1 MSQTTLPPEP
11 VDELLSDFFKS
22 KLPQSWPAA
31 PRTAEPASLVASRR
45 ATAQNNR
52 ARFTLAA
59 SVAIL
64 LGACWYFST
73 GSQPAERDK
82 PAPGGPGVLQN
93 GSAKM
98 PKEFEKPKPQPE
110 PMLN

>member
-11 VDELLSDFFKS
+11 VDDALSDFFKS
-22 KLPQSWPAA
+22 AMPKPWPAA
-31 PRTAEPASLVASRR
+31 PRTAVPSSLAASRPASS
-45 ATAQNNR
+45 NR

-59 SVAIL
+59 SVAIA
-64 LGACWYFST
+64 LGACWYFAVAP
-73 GSQPAERDK
+73 QPAAR
-82 PAPGGPGVLQN
+82 PAPGKPGLLPD

-98 PKEFEKPKPQPE
+98 PKEFEKPKE